1 MKAFNNDPKL
11 KEFYV
16 NRMNEHAAADEIIQG
31 TGWENGKGCFIGCTL
46 HSYDHEKFESEGIGP
61 EWLGYLAD
69 KIFEG
74 LSNEKAKD
82 FAAKF
87 YPSMRVGID
96 LEQVK
101 KDFLVFV
108 MQENLKT
115 LDACEYDKKEW
126 PEVAA
131 SIDQTKKAI
140 ELCIEY
146 QRGNVSESAAVS
158 AAESAAVSARSA
170 AVSAAESAAVSAWSA
185 AWSAESAAWSAAWS
199 AEWSAEWS
207 AAWSA
212 EWSAES
218 AARSAAWSAAYEL
231 YATELLRLLK
241 GGDL

>member
-16 NRMNEHAAADEIIQG
+16 NRMNTHAAADEIIQG

-46 HSYDHEKFESEGIGP
+46 HSYDHGKFESEGIGP

-74 LSNEKAKD
+74 LSNEKAKE
-82 FAAKF
+82 FAANF

-146 QRGNVSESAAVS
+146 QRGNVSQS
-158 AAESAAVSARSA
+158 AAESAAVSAQSA
-170 AVSAAESAAVSAWSA
+170 AWSAWSA
-185 AWSAESAAWSAAWS
+185 AQ
-199 AEWSAEWS
+199 
-207 AAWSA
+207 
-212 EWSAES
+212 
-218 AARSAAWSAAYEL
+218 SAAYEL

-241 GGDL
+241 GEDL